1 MPKPE
6 ATIQIQIFDWIRQHQ
21 EEYPILQTIFHT
33 PNSFFGTNFAVIK
46 HLKNMGMKKGI
57 YDIIVP
63 ISKNHYASLW
73 IEIKAE
79 KGKLTQEQ
87 KNIATLINYH
97 SDIPILFKTSSS
109 AEESINIIK
118 SYLLL

>member
-6 ATIQIQIFDWIRQHQ
+6 ATTQIQIFNWIREHQ
-21 EEYPILQTIFHT
+21 EEFPILQTIFHT
-33 PNSFFGTNFAVIK
+33 PNSFFGTNFGMIK

-63 ISKNHYASLW
+63 ISKNQYASLW

-79 KGKLTQEQ
+79 KGKLSKEQ
-87 KNIATLINYH
+87 KDIATLINQH
-97 SDIPILFKTSSS
+97 SDLPILFKTSSS
-109 AEESINIIK
+109 TEESINIIK
-118 SYLLL
+118 TYLHL